1 MNEKIIEIDNRQVV
15 ARSSRRFWLRE
26 ESECGYVGKGV
37 RSDSGRDGTVLCLNC
52 ISVSI
57 LVVMLYLSS
66 TRSHRRRNWAESTGD
81 VFLTFLTSVYRS
93 TMMANK
99 KLNLK
104 TITLAGILIY
114 HLCIKLI

>member
-26 ESECGYVGKGV
+26 ESECGCVGKGV
-37 RSDSGRDGTVLCLNC
+37 RSDRDGTVLCLNC

-57 LVVMLYLSS
+57 LVVRLDLSS

-81 VFLTFLTSVYRS
+81 V
-93 TMMANK
+93 
-99 KLNLK
+99 
-104 TITLAGILIY
+104 
-114 HLCIKLI
+114 